1 MATFEDAAAG
11 WEIFRSRAG
20 VVSRTQVNAALSARG
35 RDPISDRTFGHYQK
49 LHRLG
54 YTEYVSINR
63 LDIRHANDSVFD
75 LADRSR
81 YLDRAISNPGRV
93 LIPRG
98 TLLLT
103 LEGTIGRVSEGF
115 ATLRVAR
122 TDEASNAAKSTK
134 YDKAVLV
141 FDQVGVERAVQIVE
155 GVERGDFIDLLL
167 EFRSLLETDIL
178 FGTSPFE
185 QSASLLRVDLG
196 TDASLYRLLGAVH
209 TTFDLF
215 ESVRAIIDVS
225 AASAVETPPSTPVLR
240 VRHMEFSNPLELLVL
255 GAVGV
260 VVGVAHLVQRVAD
273 ATAKVQEIN
282 HATKAERRLA
292 ELHPLEKQSMQLDN
306 LKKAIE
312 LAPLLEALNPSIS
325 QVLGVEI
332 PRPGSHTLTRLE
344 ALKDQAVEAAV
355 ELQASSNEPIALTAG
370 DPSDTTA
377 EDTDSGHHE

>member
-134 YDKAVLV
+134 YC
-141 FDQVGVERAVQIVE
+141 
-155 GVERGDFIDLLL
+155 LLY
-167 EFRSLLETDIL
+167 
-178 FGTSPFE
+178 TSP
-185 QSASLLRVDLG
+185 S
-196 TDASLYRLLGAVH
+196 
-209 TTFDLF
+209 
-215 ESVRAIIDVS
+215 
-225 AASAVETPPSTPVLR
+225 
-240 VRHMEFSNPLELLVL
+240 
-255 GAVGV
+255 
-260 VVGVAHLVQRVAD
+260 
-273 ATAKVQEIN
+273 
-282 HATKAERRLA
+282 
-292 ELHPLEKQSMQLDN
+292 
-306 LKKAIE
+306 
-312 LAPLLEALNPSIS
+312 
-325 QVLGVEI
+325 
-332 PRPGSHTLTRLE
+332 PR
-344 ALKDQAVEAAV
+344 D
-355 ELQASSNEPIALTAG
+355 
-370 DPSDTTA
+370 
-377 EDTDSGHHE
+377 

>member
-1 MATFEDAAAG
+1 
-11 WEIFRSRAG
+11 
-20 VVSRTQVNAALSARG
+20 
-35 RDPISDRTFGHYQK
+35 
-49 LHRLG
+49 
-54 YTEYVSINR
+54 VSINR